1 MRPNTIIAILGL
13 ILGGFIQFGGGIPWP
28 IVPPAPPADVLG
40 ECYVA
45 DRASTVRILTEMA
58 GKEFADD
65 AEQADW
71 FNAEC
76 ADARADDFQPFID
89 SLTDAIVAGE
99 VLEFAESLK

>member
-1 MRPNTIIAILGL
+1 MKPSTTIAILG
-13 ILGGFIQFGGGIPWP
+13 IIIGGAIQLGGIPWP

-65 AEQADW
+65 AELMDW
-71 FNAEC
+71 FNAAC
-76 ADARADDFQPFID
+76 DDARVEDYQPFID
-89 SLTDAIVAGE
+89 SLSDAIVAGE
-99 VLEFAESLK
+99 VLKFAESLK